1 MNTLII
7 DDEPLAHEVLLHHSR
22 AHADIEIVRQ
32 CYNATEA
39 LAFLARQPVDLILL
53 DIHMPVLSGLD
64 MLKVMRGRPQ
74 VVLCTAYQ
82 EHALEGFALDVTDYL
97 LKPVSAER
105 FAQALNKVRRRAG
118 EAAISVEPAAQSHIV
133 IRVDREHRKIDLDKV
148 QCFEAYGNYVKV
160 WLENSCLLTA
170 ATLKYF
176 AETLPKDRFI
186 QVHKS
191 FLVNKDKVVAQ
202 DKERIRLAGE
212 KLVKI
217 GKVFRSNLSELL
229 Q

>member
-22 AHADIEIVRQ
+22 AHADIQIVRQ
-32 CYNATEA
+32 CYNAAEA

-64 MLKVMRGRPQ
+64 MLRVMLGRPQ

-82 EHALEGFALDVTDYL
+82 EHALEAFELDVTDYL
-97 LKPVSAER
+97 LKPISTER
-105 FAQALNKVRRRAG
+105 FAQALDKVRRRAG
-118 EAAISVEPAAQSHIV
+118 ETVVPVVPGHIV

-160 WLENSCLLTA
+160 WLEDSCLLTA
-170 ATLKYF
+170 ATLKHF
-176 AETLPKDRFI
+176 VETLPKDRFI

-202 DKERIRLAGE
+202 DKERIRLAGD

-217 GKVFRSNLSELL
+217 GKVFRSNLPELL

>member
-22 AHADIEIVRQ
+22 AHADIQIVGQ
-32 CYNATEA
+32 YHNAAEA
-39 LAFLARQPVDLILL
+39 LAFLARQSVDLILL
-53 DIHMPVLSGLD
+53 DILMPVLSGLD
-64 MLKVMRGRPQ
+64 MLKVMLRRPQ

-82 EHALEGFALDVTDYL
+82 EHALEGFELDVTDYL

-105 FAQALNKVRRRAG
+105 FSRALDKVRRRTG
-118 EAAISVEPAAQSHIV
+118 EEAIFVKPAVQSHIA

-160 WLENSCLLTA
+160 WLEDGCLLTA
-170 ATLKYF
+170 ATLKNF
-176 AETLPKDRFI
+176 SETLPKGRFI

-191 FLVNKDKVVAQ
+191 FLVNKAKVVAQ
-202 DKERIRLAGE
+202 NSKTIRLASK

-217 GKVFRSNLSELL
+217 GNAYRGNLPGLW

>member
-22 AHADIEIVRQ
+22 AHADIEIVGQ
-32 CYNATEA
+32 CYNAAEA
-39 LAFLARQPVDLILL
+39 LAFQAKLPVDLILL

-64 MLKVMRGRPQ
+64 MLKVLLGRPQ

-82 EHALEGFALDVTDYL
+82 EYALEGFELDATDYL

-105 FAQALNKVRRRAG
+105 FAQALDKVRRRAG
-118 EAAISVEPAAQSHIV
+118 ETAIPVEPVAPSHIV
-133 IRVDREHRKIDLDKV
+133 IRVDRAYRKIELDKV

-160 WLENSCLLTA
+160 WLEDSCLLTA

-176 AETLPKDRFI
+176 AETLPSDRFI

-202 DKERIRLAGE
+202 DREKVRLAGE

-217 GKVFRSNLSELL
+217 GNAFRRNLVGLW